1 MSEKESTKEIINS
14 YRKRQSKSW
23 QNILLFV
30 GTILLIILG
39 AAFLIFWLTGTRMD
53 IGTIFAS
60 KTPSPTATFTPSP
73 IPPTATITLT
83 PTESLPTN
91 TPSPSPSPTRSGAVI
106 YIAEE
111 DDTFASIAEQFDID
125 IFTLLVYNA
134 SEDRLELDLS
144 NPILFVGDEVLVP
157 APGATVPTP
166 TPIPFD
172 VLPGFRVEYMVRP
185 GDSLGSIA
193 VVLRS
198 TVEDILIYNDDL
210 EDPNAIFP
218 GQILIVRV
226 NLVTP
231 APTDEV
237 QVPIINTPGSIST
250 LTPEPTQ

>member
-1 MSEKESTKEIINS
+1 MSDKGSTKEIINS

-39 AAFLIFWLTGTRMD
+39 AAFLIFWLTGTQLD

-60 KTPSPTATFTPSP
+60 KTPTPTLTFTPSP
-73 IPPTATITLT
+73 IPPTPTITLT
-83 PTESLPTN
+83 PTESPPTD

-111 DDTFASIAEQFDID
+111 DDTFASIAEKFDVD
-125 IFTLLVYNA
+125 IFALLVYNA
-134 SEDRLELDLS
+134 DEDRLELDLS
-144 NPILFVGDEVLVP
+144 NPILFVGDEVLIP

-237 QVPIINTPGSIST
+237 QPPLVNTPGSIST
-250 LTPEPTQ
+250 LTPSP

>member
-14 YRKRQSKSW
+14 YRKRKSQSW
-23 QNILLFV
+23 QNMLLFV
-30 GTILLIILG
+30 GTGLLIILG
-39 AAFLIFWLTGTRMD
+39 AALLIFWLTGTQLN

-60 KTPSPTATFTPSP
+60 KTPTPTVPYTPSP

-83 PTESLPTN
+83 PTEAVPTE
-91 TPSPSPSPTRSGAVI
+91 TPSPSPTPTRSGAVI

-111 DDTFASIAEQFDID
+111 DDTFFSISELFDMD

-134 SEDRLELDLS
+134 GEDRLNLDLS

-166 TPIPFD
+166 TSIPYD

-185 GDSLGSIA
+185 GDSVGSIA
-193 VVLRS
+193 FALRS
-198 TVEDILIYNDDL
+198 TVDDILTYNEDL
-210 EDPNAIFP
+210 EDPNAIYP

-231 APTDEV
+231 VPTDEV
-237 QVPIINTPGSIST
+237 QIDPVNTPGSIST
-250 LTPEPTQ
+250 LTPSP

>member
-14 YRKRQSKSW
+14 YRKRKSQSW
-23 QNILLFV
+23 QNMLLFV
-30 GTILLIILG
+30 GTGLLIILG
-39 AAFLIFWLTGTRMD
+39 AALLIFWLSGTQLN

-60 KTPSPTATFTPSP
+60 KTPTPTVTYTPSP

-83 PTESLPTN
+83 PTEAVPTE
-91 TPSPSPSPTRSGAVI
+91 TPSPSPTPTRSGAVI

-111 DDTFASIAEQFDID
+111 DDTFFSISELFDMD

-134 SEDRLELDLS
+134 GEDRLNLDLS

-166 TPIPFD
+166 TSIPYD

-185 GDSLGSIA
+185 GDSVGSIA
-193 VVLRS
+193 FALRS
-198 TVEDILIYNDDL
+198 TVEDILKYNEDV
-210 EDPNAIFP
+210 EDPNAIYP

-226 NLVTP
+226 NLVP
-231 APTDEV
+231 PVPTDEV
-237 QVPIINTPGSIST
+237 QIDPANTPGSIST
-250 LTPEPTQ
+250 LTPSP

>member
-14 YRKRQSKSW
+14 YRKRKSQSW

-30 GTILLIILG
+30 GTGLLIILG
-39 AAFLIFWLTGTRMD
+39 AALLIFWLSGTQLN

-60 KTPSPTATFTPSP
+60 KTPTPTVTYTPSP

-83 PTESLPTN
+83 PTEAVPTE
-91 TPSPSPSPTRSGAVI
+91 TPSPSPTPTRSGAVI

-111 DDTFASIAEQFDID
+111 DDTFFSISELFDMD

-134 SEDRLELDLS
+134 GEDRLNLDLS

-166 TPIPFD
+166 TSIPYD

-185 GDSLGSIA
+185 GDSVGSIA
-193 VVLRS
+193 FALRS
-198 TVEDILIYNDDL
+198 TVEDILKYNEDV
-210 EDPNAIFP
+210 EDPNAIYP

-226 NLVTP
+226 NLVP
-231 APTDEV
+231 PVPTDEV
-237 QVPIINTPGSIST
+237 QIDPANTPGSIST
-250 LTPEPTQ
+250 LTPSP

>member
-1 MSEKESTKEIINS
+1 MSDKESTKAIIDS
-14 YRKRQSKSW
+14 YRKRKSQSW

-30 GTILLIILG
+30 GTGLLIILG
-39 AAFLIFWLTGTRMD
+39 AALLIFWLTGTQLD
-53 IGTIFAS
+53 IGAIFAS
-60 KTPSPTATFTPSP
+60 KTPTPTVTYTPSP
-73 IPPTATITLT
+73 VPPTSTITLT
-83 PTESLPTN
+83 PTEALPTD
-91 TPSPSPSPTRSGAVI
+91 TPSPSPTPTRSGAVI

-111 DDTFASIAEQFDID
+111 NDTFSSIAEYFDVD

-134 SEDRLELDLS
+134 GEDRLNLDLS
-144 NPILFVGDEVLVP
+144 NPILYVGDEVLVP

-185 GDSLGSIA
+185 GDSIGSIA
-193 VVLRS
+193 FALRS
-198 TVEDILIYNDDL
+198 TVEDILAYNEDL

-231 APTDEV
+231 MPTAEA
-237 QVPIINTPGSIST
+237 QTTLSNTPGSIST
-250 LTPEPTQ
+250 LTPTP

>member
-14 YRKRQSKSW
+14 YRKRKSQSW
-23 QNILLFV
+23 QNMLLFV
-30 GTILLIILG
+30 GTGLLIILG
-39 AAFLIFWLTGTRMD
+39 AALLIFWLTGTQLN

-60 KTPSPTATFTPSP
+60 KTPTPTVTYTPSP

-83 PTESLPTN
+83 PTEAVPTE
-91 TPSPSPSPTRSGAVI
+91 TPSPSPTPTRSGAVI

-111 DDTFASIAEQFDID
+111 DDTFFSISELFDMD

-134 SEDRLELDLS
+134 GEDRLNLDLS

-166 TPIPFD
+166 TSIPYD

-185 GDSLGSIA
+185 GDSVGSIA
-193 VVLRS
+193 FALRS
-198 TVEDILIYNDDL
+198 TVEDILKYNEDL
-210 EDPNAIFP
+210 EDPNAIYP
-218 GQILIVRV
+218 GQILIVPV

-231 APTDEV
+231 VPTDEV
-237 QVPIINTPGSIST
+237 QIDPANTPGSIST
-250 LTPEPTQ
+250 LTPSP

>member
-14 YRKRQSKSW
+14 YRKRKSQSW
-23 QNILLFV
+23 QNMLLFV
-30 GTILLIILG
+30 GTGLLIILG
-39 AAFLIFWLTGTRMD
+39 AALLIFWLTGTQLN

-60 KTPSPTATFTPSP
+60 KTPTPTVTYTPSP

-83 PTESLPTN
+83 PTEAVPTE
-91 TPSPSPSPTRSGAVI
+91 TPSPSPTPTRSGAVI

-111 DDTFASIAEQFDID
+111 DDTFFSISELFDMD

-134 SEDRLELDLS
+134 GEDRLNLDLS

-166 TPIPFD
+166 TSIPYD

-185 GDSLGSIA
+185 GDSVGSIA
-193 VVLRS
+193 FALRS
-198 TVEDILIYNDDL
+198 TVEDILTYNEEL
-210 EDPNAIFP
+210 EDPNAIYP

-226 NLVTP
+226 NLVP
-231 APTDEV
+231 PVPTDEI
-237 QVPIINTPGSIST
+237 QIDPANTPGSIST
-250 LTPEPTQ
+250 LTPSP

>member
-14 YRKRQSKSW
+14 YRKRQDQSW

-30 GTILLIILG
+30 GTVLLIILG
-39 AAFLIFWLTGTRMD
+39 SAFLIFWLTGTRVD
-53 IGTIFAS
+53 IGAIFAS
-60 KTPSPTATFTPSP
+60 KTPTPTLTFTPSP
-73 IPPTATITLT
+73 VPPTATITLT
-83 PTESLPTN
+83 PTESVPVDTPL
-91 TPSPSPSPTRSGAVI
+91 PSPLPTRSGAVI

-111 DDTFASIAEQFDID
+111 NDTFASIAERFDFD

-134 SEDRLELDLS
+134 EEDRLNIDLS

-185 GDSLGSIA
+185 GDSVGSIA
-193 VVLRS
+193 YDLRS
-198 TVEDILIYNDDL
+198 TVDDILTYNEDL

-218 GQILIVRV
+218 GQLLIVRV

-231 APTDEV
+231 APTDEE
-237 QVPIINTPGSIST
+237 QTSPANTPGSIST
-250 LTPEPTQ
+250 LTPQP

>member
-1 MSEKESTKEIINS
+1 MSDKESTKEIINS
-14 YRKRQSKSW
+14 YRKRQNKSW

-39 AAFLIFWLTGTRMD
+39 AAFLIFWLTDTRMD

-60 KTPSPTATFTPSP
+60 KTPTPTTTFTPSP

-83 PTESLPTN
+83 PTASLPTD